1 VLRAIFSFFI
11 ILFSLGLQA
20 AHLKGGY
27 IEYEYVGPTPNK
39 PGFTNYEITV
49 YQYLDCNSAG
59 GQIDETITLGLF
71 YNNTNTYKRSYDIR
85 LSGTNIIEK
94 KSFVCI
100 DNPPVVCYR
109 IDSYNDVIEVENS
122 TSGYT
127 LSVQRCCRIPGINN
141 VFNSS
146 NTGVAYTVKLYP
158 SATGTGFLN
167 NSSPIF
173 SQEDT
178 ALVCANNGF
187 TFPFKATDSE
197 DDSLVYRFSAG
208 LNTPSRE
215 AKPNPPFPPP
225 FPDLLYV
232 SGFNAEQPLGSKV
245 TINSNT
251 GIISGIAPAV
261 SGDYVVA
268 VEVDEYRN
276 GIKIAETRKELHIAV
291 GNCNIPRAILPENI
305 TNCNDFNVLFEN
317 QSAASGINSY
327 YWDFGDTKSTK
338 DTSTSARPLF
348 TYSDTG
354 VYKAKLIV
362 NPGGVCPDSMVTDV
376 RIFPGFTADF
386 DLKGVCNQLPYQFT
400 DLSKTTYGVISKYKW
415 DFGDPSVTS
424 DTSNIKNPVFTYG
437 NVNTYD
443 VMLVVSSSKGCV
455 DTIIKPVSVSD
466 KPVID
471 LAFRDTVI
479 CIKDSLRLIASG
491 PGNYS
496 WSPAVNIINPATPTP
511 VVFPKTNTTYFVELN
526 NSDCIARDSVK
537 VRVVSSI
544 TVNAGNDTTI
554 CRGDVITLSGLSDAN
569 VLLWSPAT
577 GLSNSNIKNPLA
589 TVTNNS
595 ITYTVNASL
604 GSCLA
609 ADAITITTQ
618 PYPVLNAGADT
629 VICFGQGAT
638 LRGSSNATL
647 LQWQPS
653 GRVANSTSA
662 VTATSI
668 TSTQSFILTA
678 RFNSGCTKPVSDTVL
693 VSVIPKI
700 TVSAGND
707 TTLVVGQSLA
717 LNGVTNATNYNWSPL
732 TGLNTQIGI
741 NPVLT
746 VSPDMVSSSS
756 NLLKYT
762 LTASV
767 NQGCSASDEI
777 IIRIF
782 NKPSIYVPTGFTPNS
797 DGLNDVIRPV
807 LAGIKFFD
815 YFRVYNRYGQL
826 VFETTTP
833 GKGWN
838 GTINGQPQASGTYVY
853 ECRATDYTGQKTITK
868 GNFVL
873 IR

>member
-1 VLRAIFSFFI
+1 MLRAILLFFI
-11 ILFSLGLQA
+11 IFLSYTLKA

-27 IEYEYVGPTPNK
+27 IEYEYLGASLNK
-39 PGFTNYEITV
+39 PGFTSYNVTV
-49 YQYLDCNSAG
+49 FQYLDCNSAG
-59 GQIDETITLGLF
+59 GQIDESIILGVFNISDNSLKTSF
-71 YNNTNTYKRSYDIR
+71 DIG
-85 LSGTNIIEK
+85 LSGSSIIQK
-94 KSFVCI
+94 QSFVCI

-109 IDSYNDVIEVENS
+109 IDSYNAVIDVENS
-122 TSGYT
+122 AAGYI

-146 NTGVAYTVKLYP
+146 NTGVTYTIKLYP
-158 SATGTGFLN
+158 SASGNGFMS

-187 TFPFKATDSE
+187 TFPFKAVDP
-197 DDSLVYRFSAG
+197 DGDSLVYRFSAG

-215 AKPNPPFPPP
+215 AKPNPPLVPP
-225 FPDLLYV
+225 FPNLSYV
-232 SGFNAEQPLGSKV
+232 SGFNAGQPLGNKV
-245 TINSNT
+245 TINRNT
-251 GIISGIAPAV
+251 GIISGIAPSAA
-261 SGDYVVA
+261 GDYVVA

-276 GIKIAETRKELHIAV
+276 GIKIAETRKELHLAV
-291 GNCNIPRAILPENI
+291 GNCNIPRAILPDNI

-327 YWDFGDTKSTK
+327 FWDFGDSKSLA
-338 DTSTSARPLF
+338 DTSSAARP
-348 TYSDTG
+348 TYVYSDTG

-376 RIFPGFTADF
+376 RIFPGFSADF

-400 DLSKTTYGVISKYKW
+400 DLSKTTYGVIDKYRW
-415 DFGDPSVTS
+415 DFGESSITT
-424 DTSNIKNPVFTYG
+424 DTSNIKNPVYTYN
-437 NVNTYD
+437 NVNTYQ
-443 VMLVVSSSKGCV
+443 VTLVVSSSKGCM
-455 DTIIKPVSVSD
+455 DTVTKSVSVSD
-466 KPVID
+466 KPVIN

-479 CIKDSLRLIASG
+479 CIKDSLQLIASG

-496 WSPAVNIINPATPTP
+496 WSPATNMINPTSATP
-511 VVFPKTNTTYFVELN
+511 VVFPKTSTIYFVELN

-544 TVNAGNDTTI
+544 AVNAGNDTTI
-554 CRGDVITLSGLSDAN
+554 CRGDFINLFAVSDAN
-569 VLLWSPAT
+569 VLQWTPAT
-577 GLSNSNIKNPLA
+577 GLDSTNIKNPRA
-589 TVTNNS
+589 AVTGNS

-609 ADAITITTQ
+609 SDAITILTQ
-618 PYPVLNAGADT
+618 PYPVVNAGVDT
-629 VICFGQGAT
+629 IICFGQGAT
-638 LRGSSNATL
+638 LKGSSTATL

-653 GRVANSTSA
+653 NKVANSTSA

-668 TSTQSFILTA
+668 TSSQSFILTA

-693 VSVIPKI
+693 VNVIPKI

-707 TTLVVGQSLA
+707 TTLVVGETMI
-717 LNGVTNATNYNWSPL
+717 LNGTTNATNFNWSPA
-732 TGLNTQIGI
+732 TGLNNQSAI
-741 NPVLT
+741 NPVLV
-746 VSPDMVSSSS
+746 VSPDMVTPFSQY
-756 NLLKYT
+756 LKYT
-762 LTASV
+762 ITASV
-767 NQGCSASDEI
+767 NQGCSASDDI

-782 NKPSIYVPTGFTPNS
+782 DKPSIFVPSGFTPNT
-797 DGLNDVIRPV
+797 DGLNDVIRPI
-807 LAGIKFFD
+807 LAGIKTFD

-826 VFETTTP
+826 VFETKTP
-833 GKGWN
+833 GAGWN
-838 GTINGQPQASGTYVY
+838 GSIKGQPQSSGAYVY
-853 ECRATDYTGQKTITK
+853 ECRATDYTGQKRITK